1 MPTAR
6 PTLAAEHREVTGKA
20 VKHLRSA
27 GRLPGVVYG
36 HGEGSTSVTVDSHD
50 FELLRRRTGPN
61 ALVDLSVDGKQ
72 AKPVLIHGVQVHPV
86 NRRPL
91 HVDLFLVRMTEE
103 LIVDVPLAP
112 TGESVAVTDLGGTLL
127 HPTETVRVRALPD
140 HLPQSIEYAIDSL
153 VDFDATIHVRD
164 LSIPGDVT
172 LLTDPDE
179 IIAKVQAPR
188 VEVEEVPVVAEGE
201 EVEGEAA
208 EGEGEGQAE
217 AGTPGEGGSGEDDA
231 G

>member
-1 MPTAR
+1 
-6 PTLAAEHREVTGKA
+6 
-20 VKHLRSA
+20 
-27 GRLPGVVYG
+27 
-36 HGEGSTSVTVDSHD
+36 
-50 FELLRRRTGPN
+50 
-61 ALVDLSVDGKQ
+61 
-72 AKPVLIHGVQVHPV
+72 
-86 NRRPL
+86 
-91 HVDLFLVRMTEE
+91 MTEE

-164 LSIPGDVT
+164 LQIPSDVT

-201 EVEGEAA
+201 EIEGEAA
-208 EGEGEGQAE
+208 EGEGEGQGE
-217 AGTPGEGGSGEDDA
+217 AGTPSEGGGDDDA